1 MKNTSDSLLHY
12 YKMFQKHLGARIYL
26 IFALTMVAALFEGFG
41 ILMLLP
47 LLQRLD
53 TINNSVIEVQSV
65 TIDNVTNSTD
75 IGDYLLGFLNY
86 LGLSDSIATVLVVIA
101 ISFIIKG
108 ALTFVALAYNANLT
122 GQLLRELKSDLFT
135 YYSQMQYG
143 YYVSKDTGYFINV
156 INEQVSRSMQSF
168 SSFTQLGA
176 HIVNTAVYLILAF
189 LVAWRFGL
197 MAVCAGIILLLIFRR
212 LSAYVLSLSRLTAKE
227 NGHLSKLLIQ
237 TLQAFKY
244 LTSTHQTPTL
254 EKNVMTSIGNLTDY
268 QVRSGISAGLTQSV
282 REPIAVTLIMSIL
295 MLQIFFLG
303 QSIEPILVSIVLF
316 HRGLNSILA
325 IQGARQTMLEYV
337 GSMELVHEEIRMQYQ
352 YKEKD
357 GPIKV
362 GSLTQGIVFDNV
374 YFSYNSKHNDII
386 QGISLKIPA
395 KTSIALVGGS
405 GAGKSTLVDL
415 LTLMIKPRQ
424 GEVLIDSVSSED
436 IELESWRRQI
446 GYVSQETIIFDDS
459 IFNNIC
465 MGFESQDKGENL
477 SDRIKKAA
485 QQANISDY
493 IESLP
498 DGYQTLVGDR
508 GIRLSGGQ
516 RQRLF
521 IARELF
527 REPKLLILDEA
538 TSALDSESERSIQ
551 ESIDKLNGTM
561 TVVIIAHRLSTI
573 RNVDRIYVLDS
584 GRLIEQGTY
593 QQLRNKKDSKFSSL
607 IAMQEL

>member
-53 TINNSVIEVQSV
+53 TIDNSVIEVQ
-65 TIDNVTNSTD
+65 TATKDNVTNSTD
-75 IGDYLLGFLNY
+75 IGDYLLGFLDY

-101 ISFIIKG
+101 VSFILKG
-108 ALTFVALAYNANLT
+108 VLTFGALAYNANLT

-135 YYSQMQYG
+135 HYSQMQYG
-143 YYVSKDTGYFINV
+143 HYVSKDTGYFINV

-168 SSFTQLGA
+168 ASFTQLGA
-176 HIVNTAVYLILAF
+176 HIVNTAIYLMLAF

-337 GSMELVHEEIRMQYQ
+337 GSMELVYEEIRMQYQ

-362 GSLTQGIVFDNV
+362 ASLTQGIVFDNV
-374 YFSYNSKHNDII
+374 YFGYNSKHNDII

-415 LTLMIKPRQ
+415 LTLMIRPRQ
-424 GEVLIDSVSSED
+424 GVVLIDSVPSKD

-465 MGFESQDKGENL
+465 MGLESQDKGKNL

-493 IESLP
+493 IESLS

-593 QQLRNKKDSKFSSL
+593 QQLRNKKGSKFSSL